1 MKKIKNFIIHAL
13 GGVTR
18 TDFEQAIFMYRVSAR
33 RYEMNLLRLF
43 LESMNGK
50 EADEWCRN
58 TYDYVCKRIQ
68 FLQQDTEDERD
79 AD

>member
-13 GGVTR
+13 GGVT
-18 TDFEQAIFMYRVSAR
+18 EQEKDLELYEITVKAR
-33 RYEMNLLRLF
+33 QYEMRLCRLF
-43 LESMNGK
+43 LESMNGT

-58 TYDYVCKRIQ
+58 AYDYVCKRIQ
-68 FLQQDTEDERD
+68 FLQQDTEDESD

>member
-13 GGVTR
+13 GGVTEEEK
-18 TDFEQAIFMYRVSAR
+18 DLEF
-33 RYEMNLLRLF
+33 YEMAVKTRQYEMRLCRLY

-58 TYDYVCKRIQ
+58 AYDYVCKRIE
-68 FLQQDTEDERD
+68 FLKQDTEGERD